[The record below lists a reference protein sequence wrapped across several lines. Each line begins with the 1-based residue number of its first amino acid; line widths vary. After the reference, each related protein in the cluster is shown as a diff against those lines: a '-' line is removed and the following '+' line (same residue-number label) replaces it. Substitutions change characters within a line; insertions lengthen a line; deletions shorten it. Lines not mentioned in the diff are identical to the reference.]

1 MNDFKKNDALLQQNC
16 YLLNSF
22 SSKTRKYEVSK
33 GSHFKTALSFAIIDS
48 IEATALKFINNPKML
63 KNNKSVFEWKKLNQ
77 LELSLKYN

>member
-1 MNDFKKNDALLQQNC
+1 M
-16 YLLNSF
+16 
-22 SSKTRKYEVSK
+22 SK

-77 LELSLKYN
+77 LELSLKYNRKITLGEFIFNNTVNSGENLN